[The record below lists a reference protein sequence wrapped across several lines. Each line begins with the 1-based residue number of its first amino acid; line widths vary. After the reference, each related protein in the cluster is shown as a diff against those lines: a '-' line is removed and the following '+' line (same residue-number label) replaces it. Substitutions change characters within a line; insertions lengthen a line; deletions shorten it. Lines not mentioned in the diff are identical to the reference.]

1 MKKAQKLKLNLK
13 RASPTILTCVS
24 IVGVVSTA
32 VSAVAATPK
41 ALKLIDKTTIEKGEE
56 LSKTEVV
63 LATFKVY
70 IPSFLIGMSTIT
82 CICAANILNKRQQAM
97 ITGAY
102 TLLSNS
108 YKEYKSKLK
117 ELYGEEAHNA
127 IIDSIAKEQC
137 SDVHITCPGL
147 FSSSTLDF
155 DEGDEPELIRTFYD
169 NFSKR
174 YFESTISKVIQAE
187 YHLNRNFVLNGG
199 DISLNS
205 FYDFL
210 GLEGIEDGENLGW
223 SVNDELYWIDFDH
236 HKLVLDDG
244 MEIFVIDMVFEPRLY
259 EDWD

>member
-1 MKKAQKLKLNLK
+1 MKKAQKLKLNFK
-13 RASPTILTCVS
+13 RASPTILTFVAV
-24 IVGVVSTA
+24 VGVVSTA

-41 ALKLIDKTTIEKGEE
+41 ALKLIDKAAVEKGEE
-56 LSKTEVV
+56 LNKTEVV
-63 LATFKVY
+63 RATFKVY

-82 CICAANILNKRQQAM
+82 CICAANILSKRQQAM
-97 ITGAY
+97 ITSAY

-108 YKEYKSKLK
+108 YKEYKIKLK

-137 SDVHITCPGL
+137 SAPHITCPGL
-147 FSSSTLDF
+147 IKTSTLDF
-155 DEGDEPELIRTFYD
+155 DDCAEPELIRTFYD

-187 YHLNRNFVLNGG
+187 YHLNRNLMLIGG
-199 DISLNS
+199 VSLNN
-205 FYDFL
+205 FYEFL
-210 GLEGIEDGENLGW
+210 GLEGTEAGENLGW

-244 MEIFVIDMVFEPRLY
+244 MEIFVIETVFDPRLF

>member
-13 RASPTILTCVS
+13 RASPTILTCVAV
-24 IVGVVSTA
+24 VGVVSTA

-41 ALKLIDKTTIEKGEE
+41 ALSLIDKAATEKGEE
-56 LSKTEVV
+56 LSKSEVV
-63 LATFKVY
+63 RTTFKVY

-97 ITGAY
+97 IASAY

-137 SDVHITCPGL
+137 SEVHISCPGA
-147 FSSSTLDF
+147 FASSTLDF
-155 DEGDEPELIRTFYD
+155 DEAAEPELIRTFYD

-187 YHLNRNFVLNGG
+187 YHLNRKFMLNGG
-199 DISLNS
+199 GISLNS
-205 FYDFL
+205 FYEFL
-210 GLEGIEDGENLGW
+210 GLEGVEVGEKIGW
-223 SVNDELYWIDFDH
+223 CVNDELYWIDFDH

-244 MEIFVIDMVFEPRLY
+244 MEIFVIDMVFEPKLY

>member
-1 MKKAQKLKLNLK
+1 MKKAQKLKFNLK
-13 RASPTILTCVS
+13 RASPTILTCVAV
-24 IVGVVSTA
+24 VGVVSTT

-41 ALKLIDKTTIEKGEE
+41 ALRLIDKAATEKGEE
-56 LSKTEVV
+56 LSKSEVV
-63 LATFKVY
+63 RTTFKVY

-97 ITGAY
+97 ITSAY

-137 SDVHITCPGL
+137 SEVHITCPGL
-147 FSSSTLDF
+147 TSSSTLDF
-155 DEGDEPELIRTFYD
+155 EEGTEPELIRTFYD

-187 YHLNRNFVLNGG
+187 YHLNRNLMLIGG
-199 DISLNS
+199 VSLNN
-205 FYDFL
+205 FYEFL
-210 GLEGIEDGENLGW
+210 GLQGVEAGEKLGW

-244 MEIFVIDMVFEPRLY
+244 MEIFVIDMEFEPRLY
-259 EDWD
+259 EDWN